1 MKISTKGRYAVRM
14 MLDLA
19 EHGEGRYVA
28 LKEIAERQGISKK
41 YLEQIIPLLNRAG
54 FLYATRGALGGYRLS
69 RLPSQYT
76 VCEILEITEGDL
88 TPVRCVTDGGASCK
102 RSADC
107 PTLPLWQGLDKVV
120 RDYLNGFTLQD
131 LVDIQRQHR
140 GDDYSI

>member
-1 MKISTKGRYAVRM
+1 MRISTKGRYTLRM
-14 MLDLA
+14 MIDLA
-19 EHGEGRYVA
+19 EHYSDDLISLRD
-28 LKEIAERQGISKK
+28 IAERQEISKK

-88 TPVRCVTDGGASCK
+88 TPVWCVADGGASCK

-120 RDYLNGFTLQD
+120 RDYLNGFSLQD

>member
-1 MKISTKGRYAVRM
+1 MKISTKGRYALRLM
-14 MLDLA
+14 IDLA
-19 EHGEGRYVA
+19 ENSSGNPVSLKDVA
-28 LKEIAERQGISKK
+28 KRQGISDK

-88 TPVRCVTDGGASCK
+88 TPVWCVTDGGASCK